1 MAIERTYT
9 QARANL
15 KELLDHVVDDRET
28 VIIRRRKGGDVALIA
43 ADELSSLLE
52 TLHVF
57 RSPNNAIRLLESL
70 KQARRG
76 KGKPQTVQQL
86 RAEFGLD
93 DDE

>member
-15 KELLDHVVDDRET
+15 KELLDHVVDNREA
-28 VIIRRRKGGDVALIA
+28 VIIRRRKGGDVAMIA
-43 ADELSSLLE
+43 AQELSGLLE
-52 TLHVF
+52 TVHLL
-57 RSPNNAIRLLESL
+57 RSPNNARRLLRSL
-70 KQARRG
+70 EQSQRG
-76 KGKPQTVQQL
+76 EGKPQTIQQL

>member
-15 KELLDHVVDDRET
+15 KELLDHVVDNREA
-28 VIIRRRKGGDVALIA
+28 VIIRRRKGGDVAMIA
-43 ADELSSLLE
+43 AAELSSLLE

-57 RSPNNAIRLLESL
+57 RSPNNALRLLESL
-70 KQARRG
+70 KQSQRG
-76 KGKPQTVQQL
+76 KGKPQTIQQL

>member
-15 KELLDHVVDDRET
+15 KELLDHVTAHRDA

-52 TLHVF
+52 TLHVL
-57 RSPNNAIRLLESL
+57 RSPNNALRLMESL
-70 KQARRG
+70 KQAKRG
-76 KGKPQTVQQL
+76 KGKRQTVDEL
-86 RAEFGLD
+86 RADFGLNG
-93 DDE
+93 DE

>member
-15 KELLDHVVDDRET
+15 KELLDHVIDNREA

-43 ADELSSLLE
+43 AADLSSLLE

-57 RSPNNAIRLLESL
+57 RSPNNALRLLESL

-86 RAEFGLD
+86 RKEFGLD
-93 DDE
+93 DGE

>member
-15 KELLDHVVDDRET
+15 KQLFDHVVDDRET
-28 VIIRRRKGGDVALIA
+28 VIVRRRNGGDVALIA

-57 RSPNNAIRLLESL
+57 RSPNNARRLLESL
-70 KQARRG
+70 ERAKRG
-76 KGKPQTVQQL
+76 KGKPTSIKNL
-86 RAEFGLD
+86 RAELGLD
-93 DDE
+93 ED

>member
-15 KELLDHVVDDRET
+15 KQLFDHVVDDRET
-28 VIIRRRKGGDVALIA
+28 VIVRRRNGGDVALIA

-57 RSPNNAIRLLESL
+57 RSPNNARRLLESL
-70 KQARRG
+70 ERAKRC
-76 KGKPQTVQQL
+76 KGKPTSIKKL
-86 RAEFGLD
+86 RAELGLD
-93 DDE
+93 ED

>member
-15 KELLDHVVDDRET
+15 KELMDHVVDSREA
-28 VIIRRRKGGDVALIA
+28 VIIRRRNGEDVALIA

-57 RSPNNAIRLLESL
+57 RSPNNARRLLESL
-70 KQARRG
+70 ERAKRG
-76 KGKPQTVQQL
+76 KGKPVSIKKL
-86 RAEFGLD
+86 RADLGLD
-93 DDE
+93 DK

>member
-15 KELLDHVVDDRET
+15 KELFDHVVDDRET
-28 VIIRRRKGGDVALIA
+28 VIIRRRKGGDVAIIA
-43 ADELSSLLE
+43 AQELSSLIE

-57 RSPNNAIRLLESL
+57 RSPNNARRLLDSL
-70 KQARRG
+70 EQSRRG
-76 KGKPQTVQQL
+76 KGKRKTVQQL

-93 DDE
+93 DNE

>member
-15 KELLDHVVDDRET
+15 KDLMDHVTANRDA
-28 VIIRRRKGGDVALIA
+28 VIIRRRSGGDVALIA
-43 ADELSSLLE
+43 ADELSSLIE

-57 RSPNNAIRLLESL
+57 RSPNNARRLLHSL
-70 KQARRG
+70 EQSKRG
-76 KGKPQTVQQL
+76 KGKRMTVQQL

-93 DDE
+93 DAE

>member
-9 QARANL
+9 QARANF
-15 KELLDHVVDDRET
+15 KELMDHVTANRDA

-57 RSPNNAIRLLESL
+57 RSPRNALRLLESL
-70 KQARRG
+70 EQARRG
-76 KGKPQTVQQL
+76 KGKRQTVQQL
-86 RAEFGLD
+86 REEFGLD